1 MSTEL
6 PHLAGRP
13 MVTDGGM
20 ETDLIFHHGV
30 DLPCFAS
37 FPLLNDDTGRRLL
50 ADYYAGYAQVAAA
63 ARAGLLLES
72 PTWRANPDW
81 GAQLGYTV
89 AGLHDVNSRAI
100 YFLHGLRDAYADQ
113 VDQIVVCGMA
123 PRGRLPPRRAGRPG

>member
-72 PTWRANPDW
+72 
-81 GAQLGYTV
+81 
-89 AGLHDVNSRAI
+89 
-100 YFLHGLRDAYADQ
+100 
-113 VDQIVVCGMA
+113 
-123 PRGRLPPRRAGRPG
+123 RPGGPTRTGVPSSVTPWPVCTT